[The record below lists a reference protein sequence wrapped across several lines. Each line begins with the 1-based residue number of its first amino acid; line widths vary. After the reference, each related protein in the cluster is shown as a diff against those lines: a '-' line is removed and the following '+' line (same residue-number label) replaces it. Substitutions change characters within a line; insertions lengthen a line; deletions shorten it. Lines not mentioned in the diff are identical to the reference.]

1 MNRLWRRVLKRESFI
16 SPPLTRASSSS
27 SSSATPWG
35 RTARQIKDSAILNSS
50 PALPAERTN
59 GGSHSDPYLQR
70 VQSTL
75 VTDPVLHPVRS
86 IEQEIQ
92 EIIGQALGKQGQ
104 KVTFALSRLQN
115 CFQQYESCLMRYNK
129 EKELRSPGDTARS
142 ELKQAIQTYN
152 AQRQKAIQV
161 RWELLVHRQA
171 AGFIVKN
178 HEYVTKFYPIPPA
191 LPSIDNHQ

>member
-27 SSSATPWG
+27 SSPATPWE
-35 RTARQIKDSAILNSS
+35 RTARQIKDSAILNS
-50 PALPAERTN
+50 PAPQAERAN
-59 GGSHSDPYLQR
+59 GGSHGDPYLQR

-104 KVTFALSRLQN
+104 KVTLALTRLQN
-115 CFQQYESCLMRYNK
+115 SFHQYESCLIRYNK

-142 ELKQAIQTYN
+142 ELEQAIQTYN